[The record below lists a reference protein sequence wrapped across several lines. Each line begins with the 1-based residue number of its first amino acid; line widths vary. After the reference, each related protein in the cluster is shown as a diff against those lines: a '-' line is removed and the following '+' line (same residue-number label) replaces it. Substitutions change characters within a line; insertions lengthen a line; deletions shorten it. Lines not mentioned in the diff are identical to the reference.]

1 MSISWLYL
9 VAAVIFEVLGTTCM
23 KLSQG
28 FTKVVPSALIFICYG
43 LCFTCMTICLKK
55 IEVSVAYSFWAGLGT
70 TLIAFIGILCFR
82 ESTSTIKLI
91 SIILIII
98 GVIGLNS
105 GK

>member
-1 MSISWLYL
+1 MLISWIYL

-28 FTKVVPSALIFICYG
+28 FTQVFPTVLIFIFYG
-43 LCFTCMTICLKK
+43 LCLTFLTLSLKT

-70 TLIAFIGILCFR
+70 TLIALIGIFCFR
-82 ESTSTIKLI
+82 ESITTVKLI
-91 SIILIII
+91 SIFLIVI
-98 GVIGLNS
+98 GVTGLNS

>member
-9 VAAVIFEVLGTTCM
+9 FAAILLEVLGTTCM

-28 FTKVVPSALIFICYG
+28 FTKVGPSVLIFISYG
-43 LCFTCMTICLKK
+43 LCLAFLTLCLKK
-55 IEVSVAYSFWAGLGT
+55 LEISVAYSVWAGLGT
-70 TLIAFIGILCFR
+70 TLIALIGIFWFR
-82 ESTSTIKLI
+82 ESTTPMKLI
-91 SIILIII
+91 SISLIII

>member
-1 MSISWLYL
+1 MPISWFYL

-28 FTKVVPSALIFICYG
+28 FTQVIPAVFIFIFYG
-43 LCFTCMTICLKK
+43 LCLTFLTLSLKT

-70 TLIAFIGILCFR
+70 TLIALIGIIWFR
-82 ESTSTIKLI
+82 ESITTMKLI
-91 SIILIII
+91 SIFLIVI

-105 GK
+105 AK

>member
-1 MSISWLYL
+1 MQISWFYL

-28 FTKVVPSALIFICYG
+28 FTQGLPTVFIFIFYG
-43 LCFTCMTICLKK
+43 LCLTFLTLSLKT

-70 TLIAFIGILCFR
+70 TLIALIGIFWFR
-82 ESTSTIKLI
+82 ESITTVKLVSI
-91 SIILIII
+91 SLIVI

-105 GK
+105 AK

>member
-1 MSISWLYL
+1 MPISWIYL

-28 FTKVVPSALIFICYG
+28 FTQVIPTVFIFVFYG
-43 LCFTCMTICLKK
+43 LCLTFLTLSLKT

-70 TLIAFIGILCFR
+70 TLIALIGIIWFR
-82 ESTSTIKLI
+82 ESITTVKLI
-91 SIILIII
+91 SIFLIVI

-105 GK
+105 AK